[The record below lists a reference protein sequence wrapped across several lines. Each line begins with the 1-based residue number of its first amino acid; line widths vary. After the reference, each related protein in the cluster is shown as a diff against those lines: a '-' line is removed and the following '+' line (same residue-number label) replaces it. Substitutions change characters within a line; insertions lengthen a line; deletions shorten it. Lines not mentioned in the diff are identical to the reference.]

1 MRVFGRR
8 ARQIFSWVRWVG
20 QSNGYILAADI
31 QTRSLGQ
38 PSTDAVEEVPVEE
51 VPVESTTMLLVGD
64 VVDNGRDFAWKEIL
78 IA

>member
-31 QTRSLGQ
+31 QTRLLGQ
-38 PSTDAVEEVPVEE
+38 PSTDAVKE

-64 VVDNGRDFAWKEIL
+64 VVDDGRDFAWKEIL